1 MALSDRESM
10 LGFMTN
16 LEHIPCYGGSLNG
29 EELMEWIEDL
39 DNHFD
44 YKYLINNH
52 FDYKYL
58 MDRGP

>member
-44 YKYLINNH
+44 YKYL
-52 FDYKYL
+52 